1 MSEELSQN
9 SLIRD
14 DISELTVKDLREVKE
29 AFDSLGIIC
38 WLDWGTLLGAVRD
51 GRMIKWDHDVDLGI
65 MDNDFKK
72 IISIIP
78 ELRRR
83 GFNVEGRSL
92 KFYRNLFLTGNRD
105 FNRYGCCITVWPYHK
120 GKYPFYSSHFIL
132 PDSYAKNKRAGLLRR
147 TLLFLRELLLSQ
159 KVVHVG
165 SARPPSKYMCI
176 AKVLRYLSSSVAP
189 KFKEIFYDVIIM
201 LGLKKILK
209 FYCSI
214 IPEHYFERLET
225 IRFYGMTFNIPSN
238 VRSYLRYHYGE
249 DWETPKE
256 RWDWLLQDGSI
267 RILTAQQI
275 IDFFKEG

>member
-1 MSEELSQN
+1 MSEELSQK
-9 SLIRD
+9 SLTID

-51 GRMIKWDHDVDLGI
+51 GRMIRWDHDVDLGI
-65 MDNDFKK
+65 IDNDLKK
-72 IISIIP
+72 TISIIP

-83 GFNVEGRSL
+83 GFHVEGKSL
-92 KFYRNLFLTGNRD
+92 KFYRNFSLTGNRD
-105 FNRYGCCITVWPYHK
+105 FSRYGCSISIWPYHK
-120 GKYPFYSSHFIL
+120 GKHPFYSSHFIL
-132 PDSYAKNKRAGLLRR
+132 PESYAKNKSAGLLRR
-147 TLLFLRELLLSQ
+147 TLLFLRELLLSHE
-159 KVVHVG
+159 VVHVKP
-165 SARPPSKYMCI
+165 ARSRSKYRCTI
-176 AKVLRYLSSSVAP
+176 RVLEYLASSVPP
-189 KFKEIFYDVIIM
+189 KFKETLYDIIM
-201 LGLKKILK
+201 MMGSKKILQ

-249 DWETPKE
+249 DWETPKKK
-256 RWDWLLQDGSI
+256 WDWLHQDGSI

-275 IDFFKEG
+275 INLFKED